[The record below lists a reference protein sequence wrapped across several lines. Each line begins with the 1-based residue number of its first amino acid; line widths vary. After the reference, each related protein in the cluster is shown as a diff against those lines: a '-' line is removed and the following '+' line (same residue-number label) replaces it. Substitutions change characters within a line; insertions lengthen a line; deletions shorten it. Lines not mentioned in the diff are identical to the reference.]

1 MAGEDDDLPEPEIET
16 IRNLVGE
23 GAWKAIAR
31 LGAVVKLDG
40 LGVQDHSVDVST
52 LTRILDHFNR
62 LVRITQAHRSNLE
75 VKRRGPITEVK
86 GAGHLAALAS
96 VPGSYAMP
104 LRLDPPPGEMF
115 AASHSHNEL
124 EEVVGLIMAEG
135 TVLDGMLMALPER
148 IGDELV
154 SLLKAADAGKVD
166 LGIIALRDGAISAQV
181 ELSART
187 AGQRAH
193 VLEQPQSSDAGRQ
206 VVRGSLWRIDTKHH
220 KVAIDAAA
228 QDDDASIVVE
238 ALFEDRQL
246 EQLRPLLREYVE
258 VEVGIV
264 EQRRSY
270 EQTARSRE
278 MRMLSVEAWSPTK
291 DAYAAETEDEADEA
305 ADGEAESV

>member
-1 MAGEDDDLPEPEIET
+1 MMGDDDLPNPEIET

-23 GAWKAIAR
+23 GAWNAIAQ

-40 LGVQDHSVDVST
+40 SGVQDHSVDVST
-52 LTRILDHFNR
+52 LTRVLDHFNR

-96 VPGSYAMP
+96 VPGSYTMP
-104 LRLDPPPGEMF
+104 LRLDPPAGEMF
-115 AASHSHNEL
+115 AADHNEL
-124 EEVVGLIMAEG
+124 EEVVGLIVAEG
-135 TVLDGMLMALPER
+135 AALDGMLTALPER

-154 SLLKAADAGKVD
+154 SLLKATDAGKVD

-181 ELSART
+181 ELSAKM

-206 VVRGSLWRIDTKHH
+206 IVRGALWRIDTKHH

-228 QDDDASIVVE
+228 RDDDASIVVE
-238 ALFEDRQL
+238 VLFGDNQL
-246 EQLRPLLREYVE
+246 EQLRQLLREHVE
-258 VEVGIV
+258 VEVSIV

-278 MRMLSVEAWSPTK
+278 MKLLSVEPWSPTD
-291 DAYAAETEDEADEA
+291 DAYAAEAPETDVGDTDES
-305 ADGEAESV
+305 ESV